1 MKKNEINKENKKVNN
16 SGLKKAIN
24 IVEYILIITIIITN
38 LFVILKAAIKP
49 KKSPDLFGKKA
60 FIIISESM
68 IPTINVGDIVLL
80 NSNDSVGIQDI
91 IGFRNNYQ
99 EVIVHRVID
108 EKTINSEIMYQT
120 KGDNNQA
127 ADLDLVKQDDIE
139 GVYFGKIPF
148 IGKIIM
154 FLHKNLAIIIVILIL
169 LLIIKYFL

>member
-1 MKKNEINKENKKVNN
+1 MKKNENDKVKNTK
-16 SGLKKAIN
+16 LKKIIN
-24 IVEYILIITIIITN
+24 IIEYILLTTIIVINIT
-38 LFVILKAAIKP
+38 VIFKAAFKP
-49 KKSPDLFGKKA
+49 TKSPDLFGKKA
-60 FIIISESM
+60 FIIISGSM

-80 NSNDSVGIQDI
+80 NSDSKVAVQDI

-108 EKTINSEIMYQT
+108 EKNIDNEIMYQT

-127 ADLDLVKQDDIE
+127 ADLDLVSYDDVE

-154 FLHKNLAIIIVILIL
+154 FLHKNIAIIIVL
-169 LLIIKYFL
+169 LVLLFIIKFFL